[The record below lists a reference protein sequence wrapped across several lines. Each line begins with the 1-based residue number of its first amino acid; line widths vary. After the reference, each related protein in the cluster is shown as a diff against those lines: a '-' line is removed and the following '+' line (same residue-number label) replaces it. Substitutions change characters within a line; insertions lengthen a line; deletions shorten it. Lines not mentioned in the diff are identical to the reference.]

1 MGQSPDL
8 RVGSVSLG
16 GAQQQKH
23 LERAA
28 GLRRVWQLNQS
39 STGPSFRLGAG
50 SAVSRPAYP
59 ATPRCPRA
67 KVPS

>member
-28 GLRRVWQLNQS
+28 GLRGR
-39 STGPSFRLGAG
+39 RLDLKCAQTI
-50 SAVSRPAYP
+50 SPLHDES
-59 ATPRCPRA
+59 
-67 KVPS
+67 